1 MVHLLRRLVLLSC
14 LALVAVTAARADVL
28 RDVELLYR
36 TGDVDSA
43 LRRADAVIA
52 AEPGDARMRF
62 LKGVMLAES
71 RRDAEAQA
79 VFERLSQDFPEL
91 PEPYNNL
98 AVLHAAQGDW
108 HKARQALESAL
119 RADPT
124 YATAYENLGDVYLQL
139 ARLAYEQAGGGRDGA
154 VERKLSLVR
163 ELLAS
168 RVPAR
173 SLR

>member
-1 MVHLLRRLVLLSC
+1 MLHLLRRLVLLLC
-14 LALVAVTAARADVL
+14 LALGAAAGAHADVL
-28 RDVELLYR
+28 RDLESLYR
-36 TGDVDSA
+36 AGDVDDA
-43 LRRADAVIA
+43 LRRADAAIA
-52 AEPGDARMRF
+52 AQPGDARLRF

-71 RRDAEAQA
+71 QRAAEAQT

-98 AVLHAAQGDW
+98 AVLYAAQGDW

-119 RADPT
+119 RADPA

-139 ARLAYEQAGGGRDGA
+139 ARLAYERAGGSRDGML
-154 VERKLSLVR
+154 ERKLSLVR

-168 RVPAR
+168 RPAR
-173 SLR
+173 ALP